1 MKRLLL
7 AVVLVLSTAAFSFAQ
22 KYAYVDTDYIMSNIP
37 EYTDA
42 QDMLDDL
49 ATQWQ
54 KEIEEQFTAIDK
66 LYKDY
71 QAESVLLPE
80 DLKKQRE
87 NEIIQKE
94 KEVKDLQ
101 KKRFGKDGDL
111 HKKRVELIQPIQE
124 KVFGAIEEIANTR
137 GYAFI
142 FDKASGGSLLFVQ
155 EKYDLSDDVLD
166 QVGTIMQTVK
176 REKRVHTQYKSS
188 MAGQEKKTPMEN
200 KAPTDNRN
208 QPNNKFQQEVNPT
221 EQMPPPGVRKK

>member
-1 MKRLLL
+1 MKRLLF
-7 AVVLVLSTAAFSFAQ
+7 AVVLVLSSTVSSFAQ

-37 EYTDA
+37 EYNDA

-54 KEIEEQFTAIDK
+54 KEIEEKFTAIDK

-80 DLKKQRE
+80 DIKKQRE
-87 NEIIQKE
+87 NDIIQKE
-94 KEVKDLQ
+94 KEAKDLQ

-137 GYAFI
+137 GYAFV
-142 FDKASGGSLLFVQ
+142 FDKSSGSSLLYVQ

-166 QVGTIMQTVK
+166 QVGTVMQTVK
-176 REKRVHTQYKSS
+176 RENRVRTQYQSS
-188 MAGQEKKTPMEN
+188 MAGQDKKTTPEN

-208 QPNNKFQQEVNPT
+208 QQNNKYNQEINPN
-221 EQMPPPGVRKK
+221 EPIPPGGKKK